1 MVRKSAIDAI
11 GPLIPT
17 CRLTRNNFLAELS
30 LRFPIYVASTCLCE
44 YRRKE
49 TNFWA
54 SAMASGS
61 DEIMHARFAKWVAE
75 AMPEPQNGR

>member
-1 MVRKSAIDAI
+1 MATIDQFD
-11 GPLIPT
+11 
-17 CRLTRNNFLAELS
+17 RSMLTYEDQKFLAELS

-49 TNFWA
+49 TSLWA

-61 DEIMHARFAKWVAE
+61 DAAMRDYFAEWVKRVK
-75 AMPEPQNGR
+75 PQV